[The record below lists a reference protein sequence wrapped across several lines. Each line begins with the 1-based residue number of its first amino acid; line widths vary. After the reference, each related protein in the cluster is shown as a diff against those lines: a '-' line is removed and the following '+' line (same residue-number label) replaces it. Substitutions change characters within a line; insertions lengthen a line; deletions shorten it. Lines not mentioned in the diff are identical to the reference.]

1 MNWKNKL
8 NKEAMIVIRH
18 FKQKYTQLTNKIHK
32 TFTHNIPKVPLVMHQ
47 K

>member
-18 FKQKYTQLTNKIHK
+18 FKQKYTPNKIHK